1 MIPTIMDNIEGF
13 KISAEAVTAD
23 VMDAARELEF
33 RVEAEGATDLLQTR
47 DKSLTNEERLLM
59 DEQRQWFLQMES
71 TPAEDAI

>member
-1 MIPTIMDNIEGF
+1 MDNIEGF

-47 DKSLTNEERLLM
+47 DKSLTHEERLLM

>member
-23 VMDAARELEF
+23 VMDAAREIEF

>member
-1 MIPTIMDNIEGF
+1 MDNIEGF